1 MTDATGTQ
9 QVPASTVAA
18 DSRSASPSKARR
30 RLLLAAGAVLPSVYT
45 LSSGAGTAAASNLVC
60 LAKEGLPPPRFTTE
74 GDYTG
79 RTDGWVRA
87 PVSVGEYDGT
97 PADCVTTPQSGCS
110 DSAPGPSRP
119 PSNSLAPAEA
129 SYSKAQDGSVW
140 IVQGN
145 RVISSRHVPI
155 TNVNPGR
162 KHYGLVYVDETGT
175 VSTLDP
181 QGKPYLKPVT
191 ASCWASISSGHTS
204 RLG

>member
-1 MTDATGTQ
+1 MTDATGTK

-18 DSRSASPSKARR
+18 DSRSASPSNARR

-45 LSSGAGTAAASNLVC
+45 LSSGAGTAAASNVVC
-60 LAKEGLPPPRFTTE
+60 LAKQGALPPRFTTE

-119 PSNSLAPAEA
+119 SSNSLAPAEA

-145 RVISSRHVPI
+145 RVISNSHVPI

-181 QGKPYLKPVT
+181 QGKPHLKPVT
-191 ASCWASISSGHTS
+191 ASCWASISGHTS
-204 RLG
+204 KLG